1 MRVLV
6 LHSDVAA
13 DARPDE
19 LDTLVAA
26 EAIAAALMEEGH
38 VAVQAPFLP
47 EPAALAARVSGA
59 DLVFNLVESVYGQD
73 ELAMLAPAMLERLGV
88 RYTGA
93 NAAAIALTADKPATK
108 RVLRAAGL
116 ATPAWAQAPRW
127 DGLADDVRYIVKS
140 ATADASIGLDDASV
154 VQGVE
159 AVKARA
165 QDCAARFGGRWFAE
179 AFVDGREFNV
189 ALMDEGEGPRVLP
202 LAEMRFTDW
211 DASRPKIVDYAA
223 KWDDSDA
230 GSAKMVRSFNC
241 AADEPALARALRE
254 MALASWELFGLAGYA
269 RVDFRV
275 DGAGEPTILE
285 INPNPCLEPG
295 AGFAAAAHEA
305 GYSYAELIGRIA
317 DGAHG

>member
-1 MRVLV
+1 MRILV

-38 VAVQAPFLP
+38 VAVQAPFVP
-47 EPAALAARVSGA
+47 EPAALAAQVSGA
-59 DLVFNLVESVYGQD
+59 DLVFNLVESVYRQD

-154 VQGVE
+154 VQGVD
-159 AVKARA
+159 AVTAPA
-165 QDCAARFGGRWFAE
+165 PPI
-179 AFVDGREFNV
+179 V
-189 ALMDEGEGPRVLP
+189 PRV
-202 LAEMRFTDW
+202 
-211 DASRPKIVDYAA
+211 SAA
-223 KWDDSDA
+223 A
-230 GSAKMVRSFNC
+230 GSRKPLSM
-241 AADEPALARALRE
+241 AANSMSR
-254 MALASWELFGLAGYA
+254 
-269 RVDFRV
+269 
-275 DGAGEPTILE
+275 
-285 INPNPCLEPG
+285 
-295 AGFAAAAHEA
+295 
-305 GYSYAELIGRIA
+305 
-317 DGAHG
+317 